1 MATTTQPINLASTHL
16 IHLEDFV
23 AVHHTIIYLISH
35 AVMAGTVH
43 EDSSTDV
50 WDSSTDVSGDEDVAG
65 IIVPFVK

>member
-1 MATTTQPINLASTHL
+1 MATTIQPITLASTHL

-23 AVHHTIIYLISH
+23 AVHHTILNFTSH

-50 WDSSTDVSGDEDVAG
+50 SDSSTDVSGDEDIAG
-65 IIVPFVK
+65 IIVPCIK